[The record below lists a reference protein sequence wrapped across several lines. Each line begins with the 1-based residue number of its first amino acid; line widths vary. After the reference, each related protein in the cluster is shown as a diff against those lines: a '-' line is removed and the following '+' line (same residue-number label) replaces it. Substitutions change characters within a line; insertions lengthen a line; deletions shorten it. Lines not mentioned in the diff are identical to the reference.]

1 MGINYNQKA
10 KNLFSNGHAQLGS
23 NSGFT
28 SYSYSSEESLT
39 TGGSFLLT
47 ANLYGNGYLGTER
60 IEVDTSKYYQFAI
73 NIRTTQRSYNNR
85 LGSGHLGFACYDS
98 KDRFIDLRNCGDVG
112 NTYISRDLNAG
123 DEYVYIQSASGWETG
138 TLSSGNIIF
147 RGLIIYPATHPEY
160 NQPHKYSRIGL
171 GDYNIGYN
179 EIVQMPEGDW
189 RLKISNLS
197 NTSMVM
203 PNIGYPT
210 PAGTPISRGVAGGT
224 YNYALGAPEYPEAWT
239 TYRTGIFTGENRNSS
254 VPFRYATKY
263 VRFLNLIN
271 YNWRNERAGD
281 SAKYAI
287 DSVFLVQLPTNQ
299 RQIPVSFF
307 RRPIVW

>member
-10 KNLFSNGHAQLGS
+10 KNLFSNGHAQLG
-23 NSGFT
+23 NNTEFT
-28 SYSYSSEESLT
+28 SYSYSADESLT
-39 TGGSFLLT
+39 IGGSFLLT
-47 ANLYGNGYLGTER
+47 SNIYGNSYIGNR
-60 IEVDTSKYYQFAI
+60 VAVDTSKYYQFAI

-85 LGSGHLGFACYDS
+85 LGSGHLGFACYDA
-98 KDRFIDLRNCGDVG
+98 KDRFIDLRNCGGIGD
-112 NTYISRDLNAG
+112 TYISRDLNAG

-160 NQPHKYSRIGL
+160 SEPHKYSRIGL

-197 NTSMVM
+197 NVSMVM

-210 PAGTPISRGVAGGT
+210 PTGTPISRGVAGGT
-224 YNYALGAPEYPEAWT
+224 FNYALGAPEYPETWT
-239 TYRTGIFTGENRNSS
+239 TYTTPIFTGENRNSGY
-254 VPFRYATKY
+254 PFRFATKY
-263 VRFLNLIN
+263 IRFMNLIN
-271 YNWRNERAGD
+271 YNWRNERGGD

-287 DSVFLVQLPTNQ
+287 DSVFLVQLPTN
-299 RQIPVSFF
+299 RKSIPTSFF
-307 RRPIVW
+307 RRKVVW